1 MTKSIYHHLKQ
12 INNTFFIISALIVNK
27 AIFTFFGLLFLFLH
41 LPINDLGNHIK
52 YGNVFEFLQNVNTTI
67 FTKACFIVVAVGG
80 IILLI
85 VNILRSIHTL
95 FIYKWICK
103 KKGLTRNKIFS
114 SIFFYTTFL
123 SKIYVPFV
131 YIPILFCFISL
142 GIYNYTILN
151 NDIFNFWLYFI
162 MSFYALFF
170 IFYELYYIWK
180 SCFIFEKLTKYQI
193 KRIEQLEK
201 EIK

>member
-1 MTKSIYHHLKQ
+1 MTKAIYYHIKQ

-27 AIFTFFGLLFLFLH
+27 IIFTFFGILFLGLH
-41 LPINDLGNHIK
+41 LPIQIINNHIE

-67 FTKACFIVVAVGG
+67 FTKASFIVVATGG

-85 VNILRSIHTL
+85 VNIFRSIHTL
-95 FIYKWICK
+95 FIYKYICQ
-103 KKGLTRNKIFS
+103 KKGLTRNRIFS

-131 YIPILFCFISL
+131 YIPILICFISL
-142 GIYNYTILN
+142 SIYNFTVLN
-151 NDIFNFWLYFI
+151 NDIFNFWLYII

-170 IFYELYYIWK
+170 IIYELYYIWK
-180 SCFIFEKLTKYQI
+180 SCFIFEHLTQYQI
-193 KRIEQLEK
+193 KRIERLEK
-201 EIK
+201 EI